1 MAGLGFWKE
10 ICMRFGIRLQIFLL
24 FGFVAG
30 PAWAQDPLPS
40 WNEGPNKKSIID
52 FVTRVTKEGGPN
64 FVPVA
69 ERIATF
75 DNDGTLWC
83 EHPMY
88 VQLVYLV
95 AQVKAKAG
103 DHPEWRDKE
112 PFKAILADDLSTALA
127 GGEKKVMD
135 AMMEVHS
142 GMTVDEYE
150 ASVKAW
156 LQTAQ
161 HPRFRRPYTDLVYQ
175 PMIELLTYV
184 RANGFKT
191 YVVSGGGI
199 EFMRPWMVKAYG
211 IPPEQIV
218 GSSIKVK
225 FELRDRKPILTR
237 LPVLDFID
245 DGPGKPEGIQK
256 FIGRRPVMSFGNSD
270 GDLEMLQWTT
280 GSPGPRFGLI
290 VHHTD
295 AEREYAYDRNTT
307 VGRLDK
313 ALDLAPKNGWVVVDM
328 KSDWKVIFPFQ
339 K

>member
-1 MAGLGFWKE
+1 MRLASRLPALLGLL
-10 ICMRFGIRLQIFLL
+10 ILVM
-24 FGFVAG
+24 
-30 PAWAQDPLPS
+30 PARAQDPLPS
-40 WNEGPNKKSIID
+40 WNEGKTKKAIVE
-52 FVTRVTKEGGPN
+52 FVTMVTKPGGPN

-88 VQLVYLV
+88 TQLVYLV
-95 AQVKAKAG
+95 DQVKARSAE
-103 DHPEWRDKE
+103 HPDWKNKE
-112 PFKAILADDLSTALA
+112 PYKAILADDLKNAWT
-127 GGEKKVMD
+127 GGEKHVME
-135 AMMEVHS
+135 AMMDVHA

-150 ASVKAW
+150 QTVIGW
-156 LQTAQ
+156 LQTAR
-161 HPRFRRPYTDLVYQ
+161 HPRFRRPYTELIYQ
-175 PMIELLTYV
+175 PMIELLAYL
-184 RANGFKT
+184 RANKFKT

-199 EFMRPWMVKAYG
+199 EFMRPWTDKAYG

-225 FELRDRKPILTR
+225 FEMREGKPIMMR
-237 LPVLDFID
+237 RRELDLID
-245 DGPGKPEGIQK
+245 DGPGKPVGIQQY
-256 FIGRRPVMSFGNSD
+256 IGRRPVMAFGNSD
-270 GDLEMLQWTT
+270 GDLEMLQLTT

-328 KSDWKVIFPFQ
+328 KKDWKVIFPFQ